1 MTSLRILGD
10 PAAAACEGD
19 FCEIPEQNRL
29 AVVRETDPA
38 PQPTTSDAHPTVD
51 PTAVNGS

>member
-29 AVVRETDPA
+29 AVVRETNPA
-38 PQPTTSDAHPTVD
+38 SQPTTLDAHPTVD